1 LSDRTGPRVPCAA
14 GLSLAAA
21 AVFSLSTLTA
31 TSGDLDLVWRLGAFG
46 AGMALC
52 QAPNNSSAMGAV
64 ARPLLGLASGFLSTM
79 RSLGL
84 AIGVATAALLLSA
97 FYAAQTG
104 GVPLPPG
111 DVAPNAAAFVAA
123 QALTFLVIAGV
134 AAAGVA
140 TSLVRGSGPARPQG
154 APVTASSRGK

>member
-1 LSDRTGPRVPCAA
+1 
-14 GLSLAAA
+14 
-21 AVFSLSTLTA
+21 
-31 TSGDLDLVWRLGAFG
+31 
-46 AGMALC
+46 MALF

-84 AIGVATAALLLSA
+84 AIGVATSALLLSA

-111 DVAPNAAAFVAA
+111 DVPPEAAAFVGA
-123 QALTFLVIAGV
+123 QALTFLVIAAV
-134 AAAGVA
+134 AGAGVV
-140 TSLVRGSGPARPQG
+140 TSLVRGGPGAPQG
-154 APVTASSRGK
+154 VGPVTASSRGK